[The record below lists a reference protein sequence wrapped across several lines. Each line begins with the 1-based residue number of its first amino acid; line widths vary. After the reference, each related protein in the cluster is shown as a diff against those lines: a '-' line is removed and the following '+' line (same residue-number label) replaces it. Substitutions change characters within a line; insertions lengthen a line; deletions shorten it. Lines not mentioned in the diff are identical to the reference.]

1 MKRYNNHPEKPAA
14 AEGTSKETG
23 RTLHTGGKLEVTTKL
38 SRLFN
43 FRIGIG
49 IGVWGLSFVLM
60 PIAHVKLNNNYQLS
74 TFVCV
79 SGLSGSIE
87 ELSRQRVLLCRFYL
101 PLQMIIYYQCPLWLW
116 LPCVRVTPARFCTV
130 ATFSSDFPIGR
141 PGLVGGL
148 TMRLQSGGNYWDW
161 SGRESRLIA
170 DISPLLPE
178 AFLLQGPRGFIV
190 GAQQNINGELVS

>member
-1 MKRYNNHPEKPAA
+1 MYLNW
-14 AEGTSKETG
+14 KEIIITQRSQQHVHRDRRG
-23 RTLHTGGKLEVTTKL
+23 SRTLHTGKLEVTTKL

-49 IGVWGLSFVLM
+49 IGIWGLSFVLM

-161 SGRESRLIA
+161 SGRADWLLIYHPC
-170 DISPLLPE
+170 S
-178 AFLLQGPRGFIV
+178 QGRSSCRGQE
-190 GAQQNINGELVS
+190 G

>member
-1 MKRYNNHPEKPAA
+1 M
-14 AEGTSKETG
+14 G
-23 RTLHTGGKLEVTTKL
+23 
-38 SRLFN
+38 F
-43 FRIGIG
+43 
-49 IGVWGLSFVLM
+49 GVWVLFWCQSPMWNWTTTTNYLLLSVSQDCQDLLRNFPDIV
-60 PIAHVKLNNNYQLS
+60 
-74 TFVCV
+74 FCV
-79 SGLSGSIE
+79 GS
-87 ELSRQRVLLCRFYL
+87 LY
-101 PLQMIIYYQCPLWLW
+101 LQMIIYYQCPLWLW

-178 AFLLQGPRGFIV
+178 AFLLQGPRGLIV
-190 GAQQNINGELVS
+190 WAQQNINGELVSWRY